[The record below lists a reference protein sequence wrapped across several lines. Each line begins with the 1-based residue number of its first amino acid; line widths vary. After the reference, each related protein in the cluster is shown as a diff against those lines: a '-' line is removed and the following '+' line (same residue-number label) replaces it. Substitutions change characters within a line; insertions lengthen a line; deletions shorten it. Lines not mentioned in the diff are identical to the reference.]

1 MVARFITNQNN
12 QNLLSQVEDDALSP
26 TNVFMP
32 GNLGMQSEEEQLAD
46 AAVLAQARQNEL
58 KEKRKQR
65 RQNFFKGMRDFSLA
79 MQGVNPNDY
88 DALIEAKNL
97 ERLQTRAKINF
108 ISKLPDEQKKLYLLF
123 GDKAV
128 DAFIPSATSQ
138 PTSYKEYTLTDD
150 TPTPEE
156 YLAFLNRKEN
166 QNQTSVARFGVY
178 DANGNQITSVLKNDL
193 EKIKEFQD
201 QGFLVGN
208 LATPSSAPTSRGQK
222 NPFDAVYDQY
232 VATNKIINATSSLA
246 QQYANSPTSALA
258 LGNAAKFVD
267 SIYTNLT
274 ALGDFAREGKDNQ
287 AAQDVEK
294 GISLSGNDFTD
305 RIKKVSIAS
314 GVAESR
320 VRDLAYLFA
329 AARGQTGRGL
339 SDKDYENALTIVSGG
354 VGAEGKIAV
363 LEDVA
368 NRLSEELAY
377 DLNLAKARYSDDEK
391 FMSEFNKLPKM
402 QMFINPL
409 LQDAPSQQS
418 QDADALIDFY
428 LYQNRTVL

>member
-1 MVARFITNQNN
+1 MVARFITDQNN
-12 QNLLSQVEDDALSP
+12 QNLLSQVKDDALSP

-97 ERLQTRAKINF
+97 ERLQTRAKIDF

-128 DAFIPSATSQ
+128 DAFIKSPTSQ
-138 PTSYKEYTLTDD
+138 PTSYKEYALTDD

-156 YLAFLNRKEN
+156 YLAFLNRKEG
-166 QNQTSVARFGVY
+166 QTGVARFGIY
-178 DANGNQITSVLKNDL
+178 DATGNQVSSVLKNDL
-193 EKIKEFQD
+193 EAIKEFQD
-201 QGFLVGN
+201 NGFLVGN
-208 LATPSSAPTSRGQK
+208 LATPSSAPTSKSEK
-222 NPFDAVYDQY
+222 NPFDAIYDQY
-232 VATNKIINATSSLA
+232 VATTKIINATSQLA
-246 QQYANSPTSALA
+246 QKFAENPTSALA
-258 LGNAAKFVD
+258 LGNAVKFVD

-287 AAQDVEK
+287 AAQDVER
-294 GISLSGNDFTD
+294 GISISGRDYTSK
-305 RIKKVSIAS
+305 IKEVSIAT
-314 GVAESR
+314 GVADSR

-339 SDKDYENALTIVSGG
+339 SDKDYENALVIVSGG
-354 VGAEGKIAV
+354 VGAEGKIAN

-368 NRLSEELAY
+368 TRLSEELALE
-377 DLNLAKARYSDDEK
+377 LNLAKARYSDDEK
-391 FMSEFNKLPKM
+391 FMSEFNKLPEM
-402 QMFINPL
+402 LMFVNPL
-409 LQDAPSQQS
+409 KQNAPSKQS
-418 QDADALIDFY
+418 KDADALIDFY
-428 LYQNRTVL
+428 LNPNNTVL

>member
-1 MVARFITNQNN
+1 MVARFITDQNN
-12 QNLLSQVEDDALSP
+12 LNLLSQVEDDALSP

-150 TPTPEE
+150 TPTSEE

-193 EKIKEFQD
+193 EKIAELQD

-208 LATPSSAPTSRGQK
+208 LATPQGAPTSGQK
-222 NPFDAVYDQY
+222 SPFDAIYDQY
-232 VATNKIINATSSLA
+232 VATNKIINATSGLA
-246 QQYANSPTSALA
+246 QKYFAEPTSALA

-267 SIYTNLT
+267 SLYTNLT
-274 ALGDFAREGKDNQ
+274 ALGDFAREGKNNQ

-294 GISLSGNDFTD
+294 GISTSGKDYTD
-305 RIKKVSIAS
+305 RIKEVSIAT
-314 GVAESR
+314 GVTQSR

-339 SDKDYENALTIVSGG
+339 SDKDYENALMIVSGG
-354 VGAEGKIAV
+354 VGLEGKIAV
-363 LEDVA
+363 LEDVS

-377 DLNLAKARYSDDEK
+377 DLNLAKLRYSDDEK
-391 FMSEFNKLPKM
+391 FMSEYNKLPEIQK
-402 QMFINPL
+402 FVNPL
-409 LQDAPSQQS
+409 IQKAPSQQS

-428 LYQNRTVL
+428 LNPNRTVL

>member
-1 MVARFITNQNN
+1 MVARFITDQNN
-12 QNLLSQVEDDALSP
+12 QNLLSQVKGDALSP

-32 GNLGMQSEEEQLAD
+32 SNLGMQSEEDQLAD

-138 PTSYKEYTLTDD
+138 PNSYKEYALTDD

-156 YLAFLNRKEN
+156 YLAFLNRKEG
-166 QNQTSVARFGVY
+166 QTGVARFGIY
-178 DANGNQITSVLKNDL
+178 DATGNQVSSVLKNDL
-193 EKIKEFQD
+193 EAIKEFQD
-201 QGFLVGN
+201 NGFLVGN
-208 LATPSSAPTSRGQK
+208 LATPSSAPTSKSGK
-222 NPFDAVYDQY
+222 NPFDKLYDQY
-232 VATNKIINATSSLA
+232 VATTKIVNATSQLA
-246 QQYANSPTSALA
+246 QKFADNPTSALA
-258 LGNAAKFVD
+258 LGNAVKFVD
-267 SIYTNLT
+267 SIYTNLS

-287 AAQDVEK
+287 AAQDVER
-294 GISLSGNDFTD
+294 GISISGRDFTSK
-305 RIKKVSIAS
+305 IKEVSIAT

-339 SDKDYENALTIVSGG
+339 SDKDYENALVIVSGG
-354 VGAEGKIAV
+354 VGAEGKIAN

-368 NRLSEELAY
+368 TRLSEELALE
-377 DLNLAKARYSDDEK
+377 LNLAKARYSDDEK
-391 FMSEFNKLPKM
+391 FMSEFDKLPEM
-402 QMFINPL
+402 LMFVNPL
-409 LQDAPSQQS
+409 LQNAPTPESIN
-418 QDADALIDFY
+418 ADALREFY
-428 LYQNRTVL
+428 LNLDN

>member
-1 MVARFITNQNN
+1 MVARFITDQNN
-12 QNLLSQVEDDALSP
+12 QNLLSQVKGDALSP

-32 GNLGMQSEEEQLAD
+32 SNLGMQSEEDQLAD

-138 PTSYKEYTLTDD
+138 PNSYKEYALTDD

-156 YLAFLNRKEN
+156 YLAFLNRKEG
-166 QNQTSVARFGVY
+166 QTGVARFGIY
-178 DANGNQITSVLKNDL
+178 DATGNQVSSVLKNDL
-193 EKIKEFQD
+193 EAIKEFQD
-201 QGFLVGN
+201 NGFLVGN
-208 LATPSSAPTSRGQK
+208 LATPSSAPTSKSGK
-222 NPFDAVYDQY
+222 NPFDKLYDQY
-232 VATNKIINATSSLA
+232 VATTKIVNATSQLA
-246 QQYANSPTSALA
+246 QKFADNPTSALA
-258 LGNAAKFVD
+258 LGNAVKFVD
-267 SIYTNLT
+267 SIYTNLS
-274 ALGDFAREGKDNQ
+274 AVGDFAREGKDNQ
-287 AAQDVEK
+287 AAQDVER
-294 GISLSGNDFTD
+294 GISISGRDFTSK
-305 RIKKVSIAS
+305 IKEVSIAT

-339 SDKDYENALTIVSGG
+339 SDKDYENALVIVSGG
-354 VGAEGKIAV
+354 VGAEGKIAN

-368 NRLSEELAY
+368 TRLSEELALE
-377 DLNLAKARYSDDEK
+377 LNLAKARYSDDEK
-391 FMSEFNKLPKM
+391 FMSEFDKLPEM
-402 QMFINPL
+402 LMFVNPL
-409 LQDAPSQQS
+409 LQNAPTPESIN
-418 QDADALIDFY
+418 ADALREFY
-428 LYQNRTVL
+428 LNLDN

>member
-1 MVARFITNQNN
+1 MVARFIIDQNN
-12 QNLLSQVEDDALSP
+12 QNLLSQVKGDALSP

-32 GNLGMQSEEEQLAD
+32 SNLGMQSEEDQLAD

-138 PTSYKEYTLTDD
+138 PNSYKEYALTDD

-156 YLAFLNRKEN
+156 YLAFLNRN
-166 QNQTSVARFGVY
+166 QAQTGVARFGIY
-178 DANGNQITSVLKNDL
+178 DATGNQVSSVLKNDL
-193 EKIKEFQD
+193 ETIKDFQD

-208 LATPSSAPTSRGQK
+208 LATPSSAPTSKSGK
-222 NPFDAVYDQY
+222 NPFDKLYDQY
-232 VATNKIINATSSLA
+232 VATTKIVNATSQLA
-246 QQYANSPTSALA
+246 QKFADNPTSALA
-258 LGNAAKFVD
+258 LGNAVKFVD
-267 SIYTNLT
+267 SIYTNLS

-287 AAQDVEK
+287 AAQDVER
-294 GISLSGNDFTD
+294 GISISGRDFTSK
-305 RIKKVSIAS
+305 IKEVSIAT

-339 SDKDYENALTIVSGG
+339 SDKDYENALVIVSGG
-354 VGAEGKIAV
+354 VGAEGKIAN

-368 NRLSEELAY
+368 TRLSEELALE
-377 DLNLAKARYSDDEK
+377 LNLAKARYSDDEK
-391 FMSEFNKLPKM
+391 FMSEFNKLPEM
-402 QMFINPL
+402 QMFVNPL
-409 LQDAPSQQS
+409 LQNAPTPESIN
-418 QDADALIDFY
+418 ADALREFY
-428 LYQNRTVL
+428 LNLDN

>member
-1 MVARFITNQNN
+1 MVARFITDQNN
-12 QNLLSQVEDDALSP
+12 LNLLSQVEDDALSP

-150 TPTPEE
+150 TPTSEE

-193 EKIKEFQD
+193 EKIAELQD

-208 LATPSSAPTSRGQK
+208 LATPQGAPTSGQK
-222 NPFDAVYDQY
+222 NPFDAIYDQY
-232 VATNKIINATSSLA
+232 VATNKIINATSGLA
-246 QQYANSPTSALA
+246 QKYFAEPTSALA

-267 SIYTNLT
+267 SLYTNLT
-274 ALGDFAREGKDNQ
+274 ALGDFARKGKDNQ

-294 GISLSGNDFTD
+294 GISISGKDYTD
-305 RIKKVSIAS
+305 RIKEVSIAT
-314 GVAESR
+314 GVAQSR

-339 SDKDYENALTIVSGG
+339 SDKDYENALMIVSGG
-354 VGAEGKIAV
+354 VGVEGKIAV
-363 LEDVA
+363 LQDVS

-377 DLNLAKARYSDDEK
+377 DLNLAKLRYSDDEK
-391 FMSEFNKLPKM
+391 FMSEYNKLPEIQK
-402 QMFINPL
+402 FVNPL
-409 LQDAPSQQS
+409 IQNAPSQQS

-428 LYQNRTVL
+428 LNPNRTVL

>member
-1 MVARFITNQNN
+1 MVARFITDQNN
-12 QNLLSQVEDDALSP
+12 LNLLSQVEDDALSP

-193 EKIKEFQD
+193 EKIAELQD

-208 LATPSSAPTSRGQK
+208 LATPQGAPTSGQK
-222 NPFDAVYDQY
+222 SPFDAIYDQY
-232 VATNKIINATSSLA
+232 VATNKIINATSGLA
-246 QQYANSPTSALA
+246 QKYFAEPTSALA

-267 SIYTNLT
+267 SLYTNLT
-274 ALGDFAREGKDNQ
+274 ALGDFARKGKDNQ

-294 GISLSGNDFTD
+294 GISISGKDYTD
-305 RIKKVSIAS
+305 RIKEVSIAT
-314 GVAESR
+314 GVAQSR

-339 SDKDYENALTIVSGG
+339 SDKDYENALMIVSGG
-354 VGAEGKIAV
+354 VGVEGKIAV
-363 LEDVA
+363 LQDVS

-377 DLNLAKARYSDDEK
+377 DLNLAKLRYSDDEK
-391 FMSEFNKLPKM
+391 FMSEYNKLPEIQK
-402 QMFINPL
+402 FVNPL
-409 LQDAPSQQS
+409 IQNAPSQQS

-428 LYQNRTVL
+428 LNPNRTVL

>member
-1 MVARFITNQNN
+1 MVARFITDQNN
-12 QNLLSQVEDDALSP
+12 LNLLSQVEDDALSP

-150 TPTPEE
+150 TPTSEE

-193 EKIKEFQD
+193 EKITELQD

-208 LATPSSAPTSRGQK
+208 LATPQGAPTSGQK
-222 NPFDAVYDQY
+222 SPFDAIYDQY
-232 VATNKIINATSSLA
+232 VATNKIINATSGLA
-246 QQYANSPTSALA
+246 QKYFAEPTSALA

-267 SIYTNLT
+267 SLYTNLT
-274 ALGDFAREGKDNQ
+274 ALGDFARKGKDNQ

-294 GISLSGNDFTD
+294 GISISGKDYTD
-305 RIKKVSIAS
+305 RIKEASIAT
-314 GVAESR
+314 GVAQSR

-339 SDKDYENALTIVSGG
+339 SDKDYENALMIVSGG
-354 VGAEGKIAV
+354 VGVEGKIAV
-363 LEDVA
+363 LQDVS

-377 DLNLAKARYSDDEK
+377 DLNLAKLRYSDDEK
-391 FMSEFNKLPKM
+391 FMSEYNKLPEIQK
-402 QMFINPL
+402 FVNPL
-409 LQDAPSQQS
+409 IQNAPSQQS

-428 LYQNRTVL
+428 LNPNRTVL

>member
-1 MVARFITNQNN
+1 MVARFIPQNAQGFLTQAEGDPLSATN
-12 QNLLSQVEDDALSP
+12 LFV
-26 TNVFMP
+26 P
-32 GNLGMQSEEEQLAD
+32 GNLGAQTEEEKLN
-46 AAVLAQARQNEL
+46 AAAALEQQRQDEL
-58 KEKRKQR
+58 KAKRKER

-128 DAFIPSATSQ
+128 DAFIKSPTSL
-138 PTSYKEYTLTDD
+138 PNSYKEYQLTDK
-150 TPTPEE
+150 TETPEE
-156 YLAFLNRKEN
+156 YLAFLDRN
-166 QNQTSVARFGVY
+166 QSQTGFARFGIF
-178 DANGNQITSVLKNDL
+178 DAAGNQVSSVLKNDL
-193 EKIKEFQD
+193 EAIKEFQD

-208 LATPSSAPTSRGQK
+208 LATPSSAPTSKSGK
-222 NPFDAVYDQY
+222 NPFDAIYDQY
-232 VATNKIINATSSLA
+232 VATNKIINATSGLA
-246 QQYANSPTSALA
+246 QKYFAEPTSALA

-267 SIYTNLT
+267 SLYTNLT
-274 ALGDFAREGKDNQ
+274 ALGDFARKGKDNQ

-294 GISLSGNDFTD
+294 GISISGKDYTD
-305 RIKKVSIAS
+305 RIKEASIAT
-314 GVAESR
+314 GVAQSR

-339 SDKDYENALTIVSGG
+339 SDKDYENALMIVSGG
-354 VGAEGKIAV
+354 VGVEGKIAV
-363 LEDVA
+363 LQDVS

-377 DLNLAKARYSDDEK
+377 DLNLAKLRYSDDEK
-391 FMSEFNKLPKM
+391 FMSEYNKLPEIQK
-402 QMFINPL
+402 FVNPL
-409 LQDAPSQQS
+409 IQNAPSQQS

-428 LYQNRTVL
+428 LNPNRTVL

>member
-1 MVARFITNQNN
+1 MVARFITDQNN
-12 QNLLSQVEDDALSP
+12 LNLLSQVEDDALSP

-193 EKIKEFQD
+193 EKIAELQD

-208 LATPSSAPTSRGQK
+208 LATPQGAPTSGQK
-222 NPFDAVYDQY
+222 SPFDAIYDQY
-232 VATNKIINATSSLA
+232 VATNKIINATSGLA
-246 QQYANSPTSALA
+246 QKYFAEPTSALA

-267 SIYTNLT
+267 SLYTNLT
-274 ALGDFAREGKDNQ
+274 ALGDFARKGKDNQ

-294 GISLSGNDFTD
+294 GISISGKDYTD
-305 RIKKVSIAS
+305 RIKEASIAT
-314 GVAESR
+314 GVAQSR

-339 SDKDYENALTIVSGG
+339 SDKDYENALMIVSGG
-354 VGAEGKIAV
+354 VGVEGKIAV
-363 LEDVA
+363 LQDVS

-377 DLNLAKARYSDDEK
+377 DLNLAKLRYSDDEK
-391 FMSEFNKLPKM
+391 FMSEYNKLPEIQK
-402 QMFINPL
+402 FVNPL
-409 LQDAPSQQS
+409 IQNAPSQQS

-428 LYQNRTVL
+428 LNPNRTVL

>member
-1 MVARFITNQNN
+1 
-12 QNLLSQVEDDALSP
+12 
-26 TNVFMP
+26 
-32 GNLGMQSEEEQLAD
+32 LGMQSEEEQLAD

-150 TPTPEE
+150 TPTSEE

-193 EKIKEFQD
+193 EKIAELQD

-208 LATPSSAPTSRGQK
+208 LATPQGAPTSGQK
-222 NPFDAVYDQY
+222 SPFDAIYDQY
-232 VATNKIINATSSLA
+232 VATNKIINATSGLA
-246 QQYANSPTSALA
+246 QKYFAEPTSALV

-267 SIYTNLT
+267 SLYTNLT
-274 ALGDFAREGKDNQ
+274 ALGDFAREGKNNQ

-294 GISLSGNDFTD
+294 GISTSGKDYTD
-305 RIKKVSIAS
+305 RIKEVSIAT
-314 GVAESR
+314 GVTQSR

-339 SDKDYENALTIVSGG
+339 SDKDYENALMIVSGG
-354 VGAEGKIAV
+354 VGLEGKIAV
-363 LEDVA
+363 LEDVS

-377 DLNLAKARYSDDEK
+377 DLNLAKLRYSDDEK
-391 FMSEFNKLPKM
+391 FMSEYNKLPEIQK
-402 QMFINPL
+402 FVNPL
-409 LQDAPSQQS
+409 IQKAPSQQS

-428 LYQNRTVL
+428 LNPNRTVL

>member
-32 GNLGMQSEEEQLAD
+32 GNLGMQSEEDQLAD

-97 ERLQTRAKINF
+97 ERLQTRAKIDF
-108 ISKLPDEQKKLYLLF
+108 INKLPDEQKKLYLLF

-128 DAFIPSATSQ
+128 DAFIKSPTSQ
-138 PTSYKEYTLTDD
+138 PTSYKEYALTDD
-150 TPTPEE
+150 TPTSEE
-156 YLAFLNRKEN
+156 YLAFLNRKES

-178 DANGNQITSVLKNDL
+178 DSNGNQITSVLKNDL
-193 EKIKEFQD
+193 EKIAELQD

-208 LATPSSAPTSRGQK
+208 LATPSGAPTSSGQK
-222 NPFDAVYDQY
+222 NPFDAIYDQY
-232 VATNKIINATSSLA
+232 VATNKIINATNGLA

-329 AARGQTGRGL
+329 AARGQTGKGL

-354 VGAEGKIAV
+354 VGAQGKIAV

-391 FMSEFNKLPKM
+391 FMSEFNKLPQM
-402 QMFINPL
+402 QMFVNPL
-409 LQDAPSQQS
+409 LQDAPSRQS

-428 LYQNRTVL
+428 LNPNNTVL

>member
-1 MVARFITNQNN
+1 MVARFITDQNN

-26 TNVFMP
+26 RNVFMP
-32 GNLGMQSEEEQLAD
+32 GNLGMQSEEDQLAD

-97 ERLQTRAKINF
+97 ERLQTRAKMDFIN
-108 ISKLPDEQKKLYLLF
+108 KLPDEQKRLYLLF

-128 DAFIPSATSQ
+128 DAFIKSPTSQ
-138 PTSYKEYTLTDD
+138 PNSYKEYILTDD

-156 YLAFLNRKEN
+156 YLTFLNRN
-166 QNQTSVARFGVY
+166 QGQTGVARFGIY
-178 DANGNQITSVLKNDL
+178 DATGNQVSSVLKNDL
-193 EKIKEFQD
+193 EAIKDFQD

-208 LATPSSAPTSRGQK
+208 LATPSSAPTSKSGK
-222 NPFDAVYDQY
+222 NPFDAIYDQY
-232 VATNKIINATSSLA
+232 VATNKIINATSGLA
-246 QQYANSPTSALA
+246 QKYADSPTSALA
-258 LGNAAKFVD
+258 LGNAVKFVD

-354 VGAEGKIAV
+354 VGAQGKIAV

-391 FMSEFNKLPKM
+391 FMSEFNKLPEM

-428 LYQNRTVL
+428 LNPNRTVL

>member
-1 MVARFITNQNN
+1 
-12 QNLLSQVEDDALSP
+12 
-26 TNVFMP
+26 
-32 GNLGMQSEEEQLAD
+32 
-46 AAVLAQARQNEL
+46 AV
-58 KEKRKQR
+58 
-65 RQNFFKGMRDFSLA
+65 
-79 MQGVNPNDY
+79 
-88 DALIEAKNL
+88 
-97 ERLQTRAKINF
+97 
-108 ISKLPDEQKKLYLLF
+108 
-123 GDKAV
+123 
-128 DAFIPSATSQ
+128 
-138 PTSYKEYTLTDD
+138 
-150 TPTPEE
+150 
-156 YLAFLNRKEN
+156 
-166 QNQTSVARFGVY
+166 
-178 DANGNQITSVLKNDL
+178 
-193 EKIKEFQD
+193 
-201 QGFLVGN
+201 
-208 LATPSSAPTSRGQK
+208 
-222 NPFDAVYDQY
+222 
-232 VATNKIINATSSLA
+232 
-246 QQYANSPTSALA
+246 
-258 LGNAAKFVD
+258 KFVD

>member
-138 PTSYKEYTLTDD
+138 PTSYKEYALTDD

-156 YLAFLNRKEN
+156 YLAFLNRN
-166 QNQTSVARFGVY
+166 QAQTGVARFGIY
-178 DANGNQITSVLKNDL
+178 DATGNQVSSVLKNDL
-193 EKIKEFQD
+193 EAIKEFQD
-201 QGFLVGN
+201 NGFLVGN
-208 LATPSSAPTSRGQK
+208 LATPSSAPTSKSGK
-222 NPFDAVYDQY
+222 NPFDAIYDQY
-232 VATNKIINATSSLA
+232 VATNKIINATSGLA
-246 QQYANSPTSALA
+246 QKYADNPTSALA
-258 LGNAAKFVD
+258 LGGAVKFVD
-267 SIYTNLT
+267 SLYTNLL
-274 ALGDFAREGKDNQ
+274 ALGDFGREGADNQ
-287 AAQDVEK
+287 AAQDVQK
-294 GISLSGNDFTD
+294 GISISGRDYTSK
-305 RIKKVSIAS
+305 IKEASIAT

-339 SDKDYENALTIVSGG
+339 SDKDYENALVIVSGG
-354 VGAEGKIAV
+354 VGAEGKIAN

-368 NRLSEELAY
+368 TRLSEELALE
-377 DLNLAKARYSDDEK
+377 LNLAKARYSDDEK
-391 FMSEFNKLPKM
+391 FMSEFNKLPEM
-402 QMFINPL
+402 LMFVNPL
-409 LQDAPSQQS
+409 RQNAPSKQS
-418 QDADALIDFY
+418 KDADALIDFY
-428 LYQNRTVL
+428 LNPNNTVL

>member
-1 MVARFITNQNN
+1 MVARFITDQNN
-12 QNLLSQVEDDALSP
+12 LNLLSQVEDDALSP

-150 TPTPEE
+150 TPTSEE

-193 EKIKEFQD
+193 EKIAELQD

-208 LATPSSAPTSRGQK
+208 LATPQGAPTSGQK
-222 NPFDAVYDQY
+222 SPFDAIYDQY
-232 VATNKIINATSSLA
+232 VATNKIINATSGLA
-246 QQYANSPTSALA
+246 QKYFAEPTSALA

-267 SIYTNLT
+267 SLYTNLT
-274 ALGDFAREGKDNQ
+274 ALGDFARKGKDNQ

-294 GISLSGNDFTD
+294 GISISGKDYTD
-305 RIKKVSIAS
+305 RIKEVSIAT
-314 GVAESR
+314 GVAQSR

-339 SDKDYENALTIVSGG
+339 SDKDYENALMIVSGG
-354 VGAEGKIAV
+354 VGVEGKIAV
-363 LEDVA
+363 LQDVS

-377 DLNLAKARYSDDEK
+377 DLNLAKLRYSDDEK
-391 FMSEFNKLPKM
+391 FMSEYNKLPEIQK
-402 QMFINPL
+402 FVNPL
-409 LQDAPSQQS
+409 IQNAPSQQS

-428 LYQNRTVL
+428 LNPNRTVL

>member
-1 MVARFITNQNN
+1 MVARFITDQNN
-12 QNLLSQVEDDALSP
+12 QNLLSQVKGDALSP

-32 GNLGMQSEEEQLAD
+32 SNLGMQSEEDQLAD

-138 PTSYKEYTLTDD
+138 PNSYKEYALTDD

-156 YLAFLNRKEN
+156 YLAFLNRN
-166 QNQTSVARFGVY
+166 QAQTGVARFGIY
-178 DANGNQITSVLKNDL
+178 DATGNQVSSVLKNDL
-193 EKIKEFQD
+193 EAIKEFQD
-201 QGFLVGN
+201 NGFLVGN
-208 LATPSSAPTSRGQK
+208 LATPSSAPTSKSGK
-222 NPFDAVYDQY
+222 NPFDKLYDQY
-232 VATNKIINATSSLA
+232 VATTKIVNATSQLA
-246 QQYANSPTSALA
+246 QKFADNPTSALA
-258 LGNAAKFVD
+258 LGNAVKFVD
-267 SIYTNLT
+267 SIYTNLS

-287 AAQDVEK
+287 AAQDVER
-294 GISLSGNDFTD
+294 GISISGRDFTSK
-305 RIKKVSIAS
+305 IKEVSIAT

-339 SDKDYENALTIVSGG
+339 SDKDYENALVIVSGG
-354 VGAEGKIAV
+354 VGAEGKIAN

-368 NRLSEELAY
+368 TRLSEELALE
-377 DLNLAKARYSDDEK
+377 LNLAKARYSDDEK
-391 FMSEFNKLPKM
+391 FMSEFDKLPEM
-402 QMFINPL
+402 LMFVNPL
-409 LQDAPSQQS
+409 LQNAPTPESIN
-418 QDADALIDFY
+418 ADALREFY
-428 LYQNRTVL
+428 LNLDN

>member
-32 GNLGMQSEEEQLAD
+32 GNLGMQSEEDQLAD

-138 PTSYKEYTLTDD
+138 PNSYKEYALTDD
-150 TPTPEE
+150 TPTSEE
-156 YLAFLNRKEN
+156 YLAFLNRN
-166 QNQTSVARFGVY
+166 QAQTGVARFGIY
-178 DANGNQITSVLKNDL
+178 DATGNQVSSVLKNDL
-193 EKIKEFQD
+193 EAIKDFQD

-208 LATPSSAPTSRGQK
+208 LATPSSAPTSKSVK
-222 NPFDAVYDQY
+222 NPFDPLYERY
-232 VATNKIINATSSLA
+232 VATNKIINATSGLA
-246 QQYANSPTSALA
+246 QKYFDEPTSALA
-258 LGNAAKFVD
+258 LGGAVKFVD
-267 SIYTNLT
+267 SLYTNLT
-274 ALGDFAREGKDNQ
+274 ALGNFSREGADNQ

-294 GISLSGNDFTD
+294 GISISGKDYTD
-305 RIKKVSIAS
+305 RIKEVSIAT

-339 SDKDYENALTIVSGG
+339 SDKDYENALMIVSGG
-354 VGAEGKIAV
+354 VGVQGKIAV
-363 LEDVA
+363 LEDVS

-377 DLNLAKARYSDDEK
+377 DLNLAKLRYSDDEK
-391 FMSEFNKLPKM
+391 FMSEYNKLPEM
-402 QMFINPL
+402 QKFVNPL
-409 LQDAPSQQS
+409 IQNAPSQQS

-428 LYQNRTVL
+428 LNRTVL

>member
-32 GNLGMQSEEEQLAD
+32 GNLGMQSEEDQLAD

-138 PTSYKEYTLTDD
+138 PNSYKEYALTDD
-150 TPTPEE
+150 TPTSEE
-156 YLAFLNRKEN
+156 YLAFLNRN
-166 QNQTSVARFGVY
+166 QAQTGVARFGIY
-178 DANGNQITSVLKNDL
+178 DATGNQVSSVLKNDL
-193 EKIKEFQD
+193 ETIKDFQD

-208 LATPSSAPTSRGQK
+208 LATPSSAPTSKSVK
-222 NPFDAVYDQY
+222 NPFDPLYERY
-232 VATNKIINATSSLA
+232 VATNKIINATSGLA
-246 QQYANSPTSALA
+246 QKYFDEPTSALA
-258 LGNAAKFVD
+258 LGGAVKFVD
-267 SIYTNLT
+267 SLYTNLT
-274 ALGDFAREGKDNQ
+274 ALGNFSREGADNQ

-294 GISLSGNDFTD
+294 GISISGKDYTD
-305 RIKKVSIAS
+305 RIKEVSIAT

-339 SDKDYENALTIVSGG
+339 SDKDYENALMIVSGG
-354 VGAEGKIAV
+354 VGVQGKIAV
-363 LEDVA
+363 LEDVS

-377 DLNLAKARYSDDEK
+377 DLNLAKLRYSDDEK
-391 FMSEFNKLPKM
+391 FMSEYNKLPEM
-402 QMFINPL
+402 QKFVNPL
-409 LQDAPSQQS
+409 IQNAPSQQS

-428 LYQNRTVL
+428 LNRTVL